1 MSGFTHDRVI
11 FYWPTCRFA
20 ELGHSV
26 VGVEASYIPIE
37 EFFSVH
43 KLQYTVEDCE
53 LISGQL
59 YKVGALHINKSASNC
74 VVIIH
79 HWCGIQLKFEFSI

>member
-1 MSGFTHDRVI
+1 MNCSADWIRDLC
-11 FYWPTCRFA
+11 PCRFA

-26 VGVEASYIPIE
+26 VGVEVSSIPIK

-53 LISGQL
+53 RISGQL
-59 YKVGALHINKSASNC
+59 YKVGDL
-74 VVIIH
+74 
-79 HWCGIQLKFEFSI
+79 